1 MLPGLPA
8 ACDAGSRVSAGEFF
22 VGEVESFIEIPSET
36 LPVSVGMEL
45 CALAIATQER
55 RAAINR
61 TGHRQFV
68 FEKRPILAIDVAR
81 AATHPP
87 SISGA
92 ESGLRP
98 TNDAYFGYRLFGN

>member
-22 VGEVESFIEIPSET
+22 VGEVESFIETPSET

-45 CALAIATQER
+45 CALAIATQKR

-61 TGHRQFV
+61 ASHRQS
-68 FEKRPILAIDVAR
+68 FEKRPISAIDVAR

-87 SISGA
+87 LISDPSERA
-92 ESGLRP
+92 VCDLP
-98 TNDAYFGYRLFGN
+98 TTMLILDTDS